1 MSTVL
6 NDSEAKA
13 LIGSNVRRILEQR
26 GMTKYHLAKSIGE
39 HESTVGRIAN
49 GIHCPGAGLLARI
62 AEALDVKIDELFSP
76 KKNSAK
82 SA

>member
-1 MSTVL
+1 ML

-13 LIGSNVRRILEQR
+13 LIGFNVRRLLEQR
-26 GMTKYHLAKSIGE
+26 GRTKYWLAKSISE
-39 HESTVGRIAN
+39 NESTVGRIAN
-49 GIHCPGAGLLARI
+49 GIHCPGAGILARI
-62 AEALDVKIDELFSP
+62 AEALDVTIDELFSP